1 MFGLDDAIS
10 AGLKVLD
17 KFIPD
22 PAEKAKAE
30 AALRESLQQWDA
42 QQNKINEAEAHSN
55 SLFVAGWRPCVGW
68 VCCAALAWTYIL
80 QPMLTFTMA
89 QMGYLTTLPRLDMGE
104 MMPILLGMLGLGG
117 LRSWE
122 KTKGVAAK

>member
-10 AGLKVLD
+10 AGSRVLD

-22 PAEKAKAE
+22 PAAKAQAE
-30 AALRESLQQWDA
+30 AALRDSLQQWDA
-42 QQNKINEAEAHSN
+42 QQNKINEVEAQSS

-68 VCCAALAWTYIL
+68 VCCAALSWTYIL
-80 QPMLTFTMA
+80 QPIAAFALA
-89 QMGYLTTLPRLDMGE
+89 QFGYLTALPRLDMGE